1 MTVDLVP
8 TSFAEHIRRLPAE
21 GGPSGADWLDQ
32 LPALVSGLLDEWG
45 LTPFAEVRHGQTA
58 LVLPVRGDD
67 VPRNGAV
74 LKVAWPRAET
84 ATEHLALRRWDGH
97 GAVRLLRADP
107 ARGALLLERLTTE
120 DLTEVWDEQAC
131 EVVGRLYRQLHVD
144 PYPQAPRL
152 STWARRQAEA
162 LTTMRDALPRRVI
175 EQAHSLVAELTSDP
189 DCDATLVHT
198 NLHYETVLS
207 DGTDWVAIDPKPM
220 AGHPA
225 FEIAPMLWNRVEEMG
240 TGSSFRYLVRRRAE
254 VLCEESGTSWEAARD
269 WSVVREIVNAMWAA
283 RVGGPGARE
292 RVSLAMTLV
301 KALGD

>member
-1 MTVDLVP
+1 MELVP
-8 TSFAEHIRRLPAE
+8 PPFADRIRGLGPE
-21 GGPSGADWLDQ
+21 GGPSGEEWVAR
-32 LPALVSGLLDEWG
+32 LPGLVATLLEEWG
-45 LTPFAEVRHGQTA
+45 LVPDGEVRHRHTA
-58 LVLPVRGDD
+58 VVVPFRGEGLPRA
-67 VPRNGAV
+67 GAV
-74 LKVAWPRAET
+74 LKVVWPHAEA
-84 ATEHLALRRWDGH
+84 ATEHLALRRWDGV

-107 ARGALLLERLTTE
+107 ARSALLLERLTTQ

-131 EVVGRLYRQLHVD
+131 EIVGRLYRQLHVD

-152 STWARRQAEA
+152 STWARHQAEA
-162 LTTMRDALPRRVI
+162 LTTMTDALPRRVI

-189 DCDATLVHT
+189 GCDGTLVHT
-198 NLHYETVLS
+198 DLHYENVLS

-220 AGHPA
+220 AGHPG
-225 FEIAPMLWNRVEEMG
+225 FEIAPMLWNRAAEMG
-240 TGSSFRYLVRRRAE
+240 VGASLRYLVRRRVE

-269 WSVVREIVNAMWAA
+269 WSVVREVVNAMWAA

>member
-8 TSFAEHIRRLPAE
+8 TSFAEHIRGLPAE

-58 LVLPVRGDD
+58 LVVPVRGDD
-67 VPRNGAV
+67 LPRNGAV
-74 LKVAWPRAET
+74 LKVVWPHAEA

-131 EVVGRLYRQLHVD
+131 EVVAGLYRALHVE

-152 STWARRQAEA
+152 SEWARRQADD
-162 LTTMRDALPRRVI
+162 LSDVDALPRRMV
-175 EQAHSLVAELTSDP
+175 ERARSLIASLTADP
-189 DCDATLVHT
+189 ACDATLIHSD
-198 NLHYETVLS
+198 LHYENVLS

-240 TGSSFRYLVRRRAE
+240 TGSSFRYLVRRRTE
-254 VLCEESGTSWEAARD
+254 VLCDTAGITWEAARD
-269 WSVVREIVNAMWAA
+269 WTIVREVVNAMWSIEA
-283 RVGGPGARE
+283 GGPEARE
-292 RVSLAMTLV
+292 RVSRALALV
-301 KALGD
+301 KAVDD